1 MKETPKL
8 NITKSQELFKEAL
21 GLVPG
26 GVLGARKPG
35 DFIEGEYPIFL
46 ETGKGC
52 RLTDVDG
59 NEFVDFLCG
68 YGPIIIGY
76 REEEVDDAVCKQI
89 KDKGFCFTL
98 TQSFQN
104 ALAKKLTELVPSS
117 EMSIFL
123 KTGSDAT
130 TASIRIAR
138 AYTNKV
144 KVMRCG
150 YHGWHDWCVEMK
162 GGIPAKF
169 YEDVFEFPYN
179 RLDQLEKLMETH
191 GDQTAA
197 IIMTPFGHPNH
208 QEMQE
213 PASGFLQGARDLADK
228 YGAVLVFD
236 EIRTAFRLRMG
247 GAQELYGVT
256 PDLTVLG
263 KAIAN
268 GYPISVVTGK
278 KDVMMMAADKLFI
291 SSTFFPNSEGFV
303 AALKTI
309 EILERMQEPDPGFLQ
324 GVRDIAD
331 KYGAVLVFDE
341 IRTAFRLRMGGA
353 QELYGVTPD
362 LTVLGKAI
370 ANGYPISV
378 VTGKKEVMMMAADKL
393 FISSTFFPNSE
404 GFVAAL
410 KTIEILERDKV
421 LENIWEKGDRFME
434 KIRVLLDKYPVGA
447 RLTGVAPMFYIT
459 FDKDETG
466 EYKNKRTDF
475 YTQLI
480 RKGFFFSPFHHAYI
494 SFRHTEEDLNLT
506 LTAIEESLAYVKEK
520 Y

>member
-1 MKETPKL
+1 MKEAQKL
-8 NITKSQELFKEAL
+8 NITKSLELFEEAC

-35 DFIEGEYPIFL
+35 DFINGEYPIFL
-46 ETGKGC
+46 ETGEGS

-59 NEFVDFLCG
+59 NEFIDFLCG
-68 YGPIIIGY
+68 YGPIILGY
-76 REEEVDDAVCKQI
+76 REQEVDDAVCAQI
-89 KDKGFCFTL
+89 KGKGFCFTL
-98 TQSFQN
+98 TQKYQN
-104 ALAKKLTELVPSS
+104 ELAKKLTELVPSS
-117 EMSIFL
+117 ELSIFL

-138 AYTNKV
+138 AYTGRI

-162 GGIPAKF
+162 GGIPPKF
-169 YEDVFEFPYN
+169 YEDVFEFQYN
-179 RLDQLEKLMETH
+179 RLDQLEELMATYGQE
-191 GDQTAA
+191 TAA

-208 QEMQE
+208 QKMQE
-213 PASGFLQGARDLADK
+213 PEPGFLEGVRELADK
-228 YGAVLVFD
+228 YGAVLVYD
-236 EIRTAFRLRMG
+236 EIRTGFRLRMG

-278 KDVMMMAADKLFI
+278 KDVMMMAESNLFI
-291 SSTFFPNSEGFV
+291 SSTFFPNSE
-303 AALKTI
+303 A
-309 EILERMQEPDPGFLQ
+309 
-324 GVRDIAD
+324 
-331 KYGAVLVFDE
+331 
-341 IRTAFRLRMGGA
+341 
-353 QELYGVTPD
+353 
-362 LTVLGKAI
+362 
-370 ANGYPISV
+370 
-378 VTGKKEVMMMAADKL
+378 
-393 FISSTFFPNSE
+393 
-404 GFVAAL
+404 FVAAL

-421 LENIWEKGDRFME
+421 LENIWEKGEHFMG
-434 KIRVLLDKYPVGA
+434 KIRALLDKYLVGA
-447 RLTGVAPMFYIT
+447 ELTGVAPMFYIT
-459 FDKDETG
+459 FEKDETG
-466 EYKNKRTDF
+466 AYKRKRKDF

-480 RKGFFFSPFHHAYI
+480 RKGFFFSPHHHAYI

>member
-1 MKETPKL
+1 MKEAQKL
-8 NITKSQELFKEAL
+8 NITKSLELFEEAS

-35 DFIEGEYPIFL
+35 DFIKGEYPIFL

-68 YGPIIIGY
+68 YGPIILGY
-76 REEEVDDAVCKQI
+76 REEEVDEAVHKQI
-89 KDKGFCFTL
+89 KEKGFCFTL
-98 TQSFQN
+98 TQKFQN

-117 EMSIFL
+117 ELSIFL

-130 TASIRIAR
+130 SASIRIAR
-138 AYTNKV
+138 AYTGKI

-162 GGIPAKF
+162 GGIPSKF
-169 YEDVFEFPYN
+169 YEDVFEFQYN
-179 RLDQLEKLMETH
+179 RLDQLEELMAAH
-191 GDQTAA
+191 GDETAA

-208 QEMQE
+208 EKMQE
-213 PASGFLQGARDLADK
+213 PNPGFLEGVRNLADK
-228 YGAVLVFD
+228 YGAVLVYD

-278 KDVMMMAADKLFI
+278 KDVMMA
-291 SSTFFPNSEGFV
+291 
-303 AALKTI
+303 
-309 EILERMQEPDPGFLQ
+309 
-324 GVRDIAD
+324 
-331 KYGAVLVFDE
+331 
-341 IRTAFRLRMGGA
+341 
-353 QELYGVTPD
+353 
-362 LTVLGKAI
+362 
-370 ANGYPISV
+370 
-378 VTGKKEVMMMAADKL
+378 AADKL

-421 LENIWEKGDRFME
+421 LENIWEKGDRFLE
-434 KIRVLLDKYPVGA
+434 KIRALIDNYDVGA
-447 RLTGVAPMFYIT
+447 ELTGVGPMFYIT
-459 FDKDETG
+459 FEKDETG
-466 EYKNKRTDF
+466 AYKGKRKDF

-480 RKGFFFSPFHHAYI
+480 RKGFFFSPYHHSYI
-494 SFRHTEEDLNLT
+494 SFRHTEDDLNLT

>member
-8 NITKSQELFKEAL
+8 NITKSRKLFEEAL
-21 GLVPG
+21 ELVPG
-26 GVLGARKPG
+26 GVLGARKPA

-59 NEFVDFLCG
+59 NEFIDFLCG

-76 REEEVDDAVCKQI
+76 REKEVDDAVCNQI
-89 KDKGFCFTL
+89 NGKGFCFTL

-104 ALAKKLTELVPSS
+104 TLAKKLTELVPSS

-138 AYTNKV
+138 AYTGKV

-162 GGIPAKF
+162 GGIPSKF

-191 GDQTAA
+191 GDETAA

-213 PASGFLQGARDLADK
+213 PA
-228 YGAVLVFD
+228 
-236 EIRTAFRLRMG
+236 
-247 GAQELYGVT
+247 
-256 PDLTVLG
+256 
-263 KAIAN
+263 
-268 GYPISVVTGK
+268 
-278 KDVMMMAADKLFI
+278 
-291 SSTFFPNSEGFV
+291 
-303 AALKTI
+303 
-309 EILERMQEPDPGFLQ
+309 PGFLQ

-378 VTGKKEVMMMAADKL
+378 VTGKKDVMMMAASKL

-410 KTIEILERDKV
+410 KTIEILQRDKV

-434 KIRVLLDKYPVGA
+434 KIRELLKKYDVGA

-466 EYKNKRTDF
+466 AYKGKRTDF

-480 RKGFFFSPFHHAYI
+480 RKGFFFSPFHHSYI

>member
-1 MKETPKL
+1 MKEAQKL
-8 NITKSQELFKEAL
+8 NITKSLELFEEAS

-35 DFIEGEYPIFL
+35 DFIKGEYPIFL

-59 NEFVDFLCG
+59 NEFVDFMCG
-68 YGPIIIGY
+68 YGPIILGY
-76 REEEVDDAVCKQI
+76 REEEVDNAVFKQI
-89 KDKGFCFTL
+89 KEKGFCFTL
-98 TQSFQN
+98 TQTFQN
-104 ALAKKLTELVPSS
+104 ALAKKLIELVPSS
-117 EMSIFL
+117 ELSIFL

-138 AYTNKV
+138 AYTGKI

-162 GGIPAKF
+162 GGIPSKF
-169 YEDVFEFPYN
+169 YEDVFEFQYN
-179 RLDQLEKLMETH
+179 RLDQLEELMSKH
-191 GDQTAA
+191 GDDTAA

-208 QEMQE
+208 EKMQE
-213 PASGFLQGARDLADK
+213 PDPGFLEGVRELADK
-228 YGAVLVFD
+228 YGAVLVYD

-278 KDVMMMAADKLFI
+278 KDVMMAAAD
-291 SSTFFPNSEGFV
+291 
-303 AALKTI
+303 
-309 EILERMQEPDPGFLQ
+309 R
-324 GVRDIAD
+324 
-331 KYGAVLVFDE
+331 
-341 IRTAFRLRMGGA
+341 
-353 QELYGVTPD
+353 
-362 LTVLGKAI
+362 
-370 ANGYPISV
+370 
-378 VTGKKEVMMMAADKL
+378 L

-421 LENIWEKGDRFME
+421 LENIWERGDRFIE
-434 KIRVLLDKYPVGA
+434 KIRALLGKYDVGA
-447 RLTGVAPMFYIT
+447 ELTGVAPMFYIT
-459 FDKDETG
+459 FEKDETG
-466 EYKNKRTDF
+466 AYKGKRKDF

-480 RKGFFFSPFHHAYI
+480 RKGFFFSPYHHAYI

-506 LTAIEESLAYVKEK
+506 LTAIEDSLAYVKEK

>member
-1 MKETPKL
+1 MKEAEKL
-8 NITKSQELFKEAL
+8 NITRSLELFKEAT

-26 GVLGARKPG
+26 GVLGARKPT
-35 DFIEGEYPIFL
+35 DFIQGEYPIFL

-59 NEFVDFLCG
+59 NEFIDFMCG
-68 YGPIIIGY
+68 YGPIILGY
-76 REEEVDDAVCKQI
+76 REQEVDDAVYQQI

-98 TQSFQN
+98 TQKYQN
-104 ALAKKLTELVPSS
+104 LLAKKLTELVPCS

-138 AYTNKV
+138 AYTNKL

-169 YEDVFEFPYN
+169 YEDVFEFKYN
-179 RLDQLEKLMETH
+179 NLGQLEDLMATH
-191 GDQTAA
+191 GNDTAA

-208 QEMQE
+208 EKMQI
-213 PASGFLQGARDLADK
+213 PAPGFLEGVREIANK
-228 YGAVLVFD
+228 YGAVLIYD
-236 EIRTAFRLRMG
+236 EIRTCFRLSMG
-247 GAQELYGVT
+247 GAQKLYGVT

-263 KAIAN
+263 KAMAN

-278 KDVMMMAADKLFI
+278 RDVMMAAADKLFI
-291 SSTFFPNSEGFV
+291 SSTFFPNS
-303 AALKTI
+303 
-309 EILERMQEPDPGFLQ
+309 D
-324 GVRDIAD
+324 
-331 KYGAVLVFDE
+331 
-341 IRTAFRLRMGGA
+341 
-353 QELYGVTPD
+353 
-362 LTVLGKAI
+362 
-370 ANGYPISV
+370 
-378 VTGKKEVMMMAADKL
+378 
-393 FISSTFFPNSE
+393 

-410 KTIEILERDKV
+410 KTIEILERDNV
-421 LENIWEKGDRFME
+421 LANIWDKGERFLE
-434 KIRVLLDKYPVGA
+434 RIQGLIDKYDVGA
-447 RLTGVAPMFYIT
+447 ELTGVAPMFYVT
-459 FDKDETG
+459 FKSDETG
-466 EYKNKRTDF
+466 AYKGKRKDF

-494 SFRHTEEDLNLT
+494 SYRHTEEDLEMT
-506 LTAIEESLAYVKEK
+506 LKAIDESLAFVKEK